1 MSPEMVEILSS
12 MGMAGGVTAVLS
24 MLLLQHTKI
33 ATQERADWLKTM
45 QNESA
50 ETRATL
56 NELKE
61 AVVDLRVAIAAR
73 TPQT

>member
-1 MSPEMVEILSS
+1 
-12 MGMAGGVTAVLS
+12 
-24 MLLLQHTKI
+24 MLLLHHTKA

-45 QNESA
+45 QSESA

-61 AVVDLRVAIAAR
+61 AVVDLRIAIAAR

>member
-12 MGMAGGVTAVLS
+12 MGMAGGVTGVLS
-24 MLLLQHTKI
+24 MLLLHHTKT

-73 TPQT
+73 NPQT

>member
-12 MGMAGGVTAVLS
+12 MGMAGGVTGVLS
-24 MLLLQHTKI
+24 MLLLHHTKT

-61 AVVDLRVAIAAR
+61 AVVDLRIAIAAR